1 VKMKKFAVIDD
12 VFNSLASS
20 GEVQMSETRATS
32 FDIQFL
38 DSRGIMPYLVFGKL
52 PGEAIIIDVKLYD
65 STSTMGE

>member
-1 VKMKKFAVIDD
+1 MKKFAVIDD